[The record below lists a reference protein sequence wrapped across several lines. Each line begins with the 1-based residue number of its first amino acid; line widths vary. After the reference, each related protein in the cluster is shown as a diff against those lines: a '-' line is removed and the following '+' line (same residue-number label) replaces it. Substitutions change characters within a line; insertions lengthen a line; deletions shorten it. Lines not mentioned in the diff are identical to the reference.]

1 MMEHTQMPDR
11 SDSGHTRLSQGTDR
25 VLLAH
30 GGGSRLSQKLL
41 TDIFRKHFK
50 SAELAR
56 EHDGAYLQVGR
67 ERLAFTTDSYV
78 ISPRF
83 FPGGDIGSL
92 AVHGTVNDLAACG
105 AVARWISAAFILEE
119 GFALAELEQIVQS
132 MASAAEHA
140 GVELVTGD
148 TKVVEHGK
156 GDGIF
161 INISGIGVVQHAPA
175 PTPKAVRPGDRVIV
189 SGSIGLHGMAI
200 LSVREGLGF
209 ESKLTSD
216 SAPLGAMVASVYEA
230 GIRPHCLRD
239 PTRGGVAATLAE
251 IAAISGTCIVLDE
264 DSLPVPDLVRTACD
278 MLGLD
283 PLFVA
288 NEGKMLFLVAAE
300 DEQQTLA
307 VLRQHPN
314 GSEAV
319 TIGRVQTEDA
329 GSILLHTARDGTH
342 VLDIPAGDDLP
353 RIC

>member
-1 MMEHTQMPDR
+1 MTDR
-11 SDSGHTRLSQGTDR
+11 SDSGRTGSQSIDR

-41 TDIFRKHFK
+41 TDVFRKHFK

-105 AVARWISAAFILEE
+105 AIARWMSAAFILEE
-119 GFALAELEQIVQS
+119 GFPLAELERIVQS
-132 MASAAEHA
+132 MALAAEHA

-161 INISGIGVVQHAPA
+161 INMSGIGQVLHEPA

-189 SGSIGLHGMAI
+189 SGPIGLHGMAI
-200 LSVREGLGF
+200 LSVREGLGL
-209 ESKLTSD
+209 ESELTSD
-216 SAPLGAMVASVYEA
+216 SAPLGDLVASVYQA

-251 IAAISGTCIVLDE
+251 IAAISGTGIVLDQE
-264 DSLPVPDLVRTACD
+264 SLPVPHLVRAACD

-283 PLFVA
+283 PLLVA
-288 NEGKMLFLVAAE
+288 NEGKMLFLVAAA
-300 DEQQTLA
+300 DEQKTIA
-307 VLRQHPN
+307 VLQQHPQ
-314 GSEAV
+314 GSQAT
-319 TIGRVQTEDA
+319 TIGQVQTEDP
-329 GSILLHTARDGTH
+329 GSVLIHTAHDGTY
-342 VLDIPAGDDLP
+342 VLDIPAGDELP

>member
-1 MMEHTQMPDR
+1 MEQRQMSDR
-11 SDSGHTRLSQGTDR
+11 SDSGDGRSQKGTDR

-30 GGGSRLSQKLL
+30 GGGSRLSQMLL
-41 TDIFRKHFK
+41 TGIFRKHFK

-105 AVARWISAAFILEE
+105 AIARWMSAGFILEE
-119 GFALAELEQIVQS
+119 GFPLAELERIVQS
-132 MASAAEHA
+132 MALAAEYA

-156 GDGIF
+156 GDGVF
-161 INISGIGVVQHAPA
+161 INMSGIGLVLHEPA
-175 PTPKAVRPGDRVIV
+175 PTPKAVLPGDRVIV
-189 SGSIGLHGMAI
+189 SGPIGLHGMAI
-200 LSVREGLGF
+200 LSVREGLGL
-209 ESKLTSD
+209 ESELTSD
-216 SAPLGAMVASVYEA
+216 SAPLGALVASVYEA

-251 IAAISGTCIVLDE
+251 IAAISGTGIVLDE
-264 DSLPVPDLVRTACD
+264 ASLPVPDLVRTACD

-283 PLFVA
+283 PLLVA
-288 NEGKMLFLVAAE
+288 NEGKMLFFVAAQ
-300 DEQQTLA
+300 DEQKTLE
-307 VLRQHPN
+307 VLHRHPQ
-314 GSEAV
+314 GSQAV
-319 TIGRVQTEDA
+319 TIGKVQSEDA
-329 GSILLHTARDGTH
+329 GLVLIRTMLDGTN
-342 VLDIPAGDDLP
+342 VLDIPAGDELP

>member
-1 MMEHTQMPDR
+1 MMEFTQMPDR
-11 SDSGHTRLSQGTDR
+11 SDSGHIGLKEGTDR

-30 GGGSRLSQKLL
+30 GGGSRLSHKLL

-105 AVARWISAAFILEE
+105 SVARWMSAGFILEE
-119 GFALAELEQIVQS
+119 GFPLAELERIVQS
-132 MASAAEHA
+132 MALAAEHA

-161 INISGIGVVQHAPA
+161 LSMSGIGLVLYEPP

-189 SGSIGLHGMAI
+189 SGPIGLHGMAI
-200 LSVREGLGF
+200 LSVREGLGL
-209 ESKLTSD
+209 ESELKSD
-216 SAPLGAMVASVYEA
+216 SAPLGALVASVYEA

-251 IAAISGTCIVLDE
+251 IAAISGTGILLNE
-264 DSLPVPDLVRTACD
+264 ESLPIPDLVRTACD

-283 PLFVA
+283 PLLVA
-288 NEGKMLFLVAAE
+288 NEGKMLFLVAAL
-300 DEQQTLA
+300 DEQKTLA
-307 VLRQHPN
+307 VLRQHPQ
-314 GSEAV
+314 GAQAV
-319 TIGRVQTEDA
+319 TIGEVQSEDA
-329 GSILLHTARDGTH
+329 GSVLIHTALDGTY
-342 VLDIPAGDDLP
+342 VLDIPAGDELP

>member
-1 MMEHTQMPDR
+1 MPDR
-11 SDSGHTRLSQGTDR
+11 SDSGNTRSTQGTDR

-119 GFALAELEQIVQS
+119 GFSLAELERIVQS
-132 MASAAEHA
+132 MSLAAEHA

-161 INISGIGVVQHAPA
+161 INISGIGLVLHEPA
-175 PTPKAVRPGDRVIV
+175 PTPKAVKPGDRVIV
-189 SGSIGLHGMAI
+189 SGPIGLHGMAI

-209 ESKLTSD
+209 ESELTSD
-216 SAPLGAMVASVYEA
+216 SAPLG
-230 GIRPHCLRD
+230 
-239 PTRGGVAATLAE
+239 
-251 IAAISGTCIVLDE
+251 
-264 DSLPVPDLVRTACD
+264 DL
-278 MLGLD
+278 
-283 PLFVA
+283 
-288 NEGKMLFLVAAE
+288 
-300 DEQQTLA
+300 
-307 VLRQHPN
+307 
-314 GSEAV
+314 
-319 TIGRVQTEDA
+319 GRV
-329 GSILLHTARDGTH
+329 GL
-342 VLDIPAGDDLP
+342 
-353 RIC
+353 

>member
-1 MMEHTQMPDR
+1 MPDR
-11 SDSGHTRLSQGTDR
+11 SDSGHIGSPTGTDR

-67 ERLAFTTDSYV
+67 ERVAFTTDSYV

-105 AVARWISAAFILEE
+105 AIARWMSAAFILEE
-119 GFALAELEQIVQS
+119 GFPLAELERIVRS
-132 MASAAEHA
+132 MALAAEHA

-156 GDGIF
+156 GDGVF
-161 INISGIGVVQHAPA
+161 INMSGIGLVLHEPA

-189 SGSIGLHGMAI
+189 SGPIGLHGMAI
-200 LSVREGLGF
+200 LAVRDGLGL
-209 ESKLTSD
+209 ESQLTSD
-216 SAPLGAMVASVYEA
+216 SAPLGALVASVYEA

-239 PTRGGVAATLAE
+239 PTRGGVASTLAE
-251 IAAISGTCIVLDE
+251 IAAISGMGIVLDE
-264 DSLPVPDLVRTACD
+264 ESLPVPDLVRTACD
-278 MLGLD
+278 ILGLD
-283 PLFVA
+283 PLLVA
-288 NEGKMLFLVAAE
+288 NEGKMLFLVAAP
-300 DEQQTLA
+300 DEQKTLA
-307 VLRQHPN
+307 VLHQHPQ
-314 GSEAV
+314 GSQAV
-319 TIGRVQTEDA
+319 TIGKVQSDDA
-329 GSILLHTARDGTH
+329 GLVLIRTAHNGTY
-342 VLDIPAGDDLP
+342 VLDIPAGDELP

>member
-1 MMEHTQMPDR
+1 MEQRQMSDR
-11 SDSGHTRLSQGTDR
+11 SDTGHGRLQEGTDR

-30 GGGSRLSQKLL
+30 GGGSRLSQMLL

-105 AVARWISAAFILEE
+105 AIARWMSAGFILEE
-119 GFALAELEQIVQS
+119 GFPLAELERIVQS
-132 MASAAEHA
+132 MALAAEHA

-161 INISGIGVVQHAPA
+161 INMSGIGLVLHEPA

-189 SGSIGLHGMAI
+189 SGPIGLHGMAI
-200 LSVREGLGF
+200 LSVREGLGL
-209 ESKLTSD
+209 ESELTSD
-216 SAPLGAMVASVYEA
+216 SAPLGALVASVYEA

-251 IAAISGTCIVLDE
+251 IAAISGTGIVLDE
-264 DSLPVPDLVRTACD
+264 ASLPVPDLVRTACD

-283 PLFVA
+283 PLLVA
-288 NEGKMLFLVAAE
+288 NEGKMLFFVAAH
-300 DEQQTLA
+300 DEQKTLE
-307 VLRQHPN
+307 VLHRHPQ
-314 GSEAV
+314 GSQAV
-319 TIGRVQTEDA
+319 TIGKVQSEDA
-329 GSILLHTARDGTH
+329 GLVLIRTMLDGTY
-342 VLDIPAGDDLP
+342 VLDIPAGDELP

>member
-1 MMEHTQMPDR
+1 MEQRQMSDR
-11 SDSGHTRLSQGTDR
+11 SDSGDGRSQEGTDR

-30 GGGSRLSQKLL
+30 GGGSRLSQMLL

-105 AVARWISAAFILEE
+105 AIARWMSAGFILEE
-119 GFALAELEQIVQS
+119 GFPLAELERIVQS
-132 MASAAEHA
+132 MALAAEHA

-161 INISGIGVVQHAPA
+161 INMSGIGLVLHEPA
-175 PTPKAVRPGDRVIV
+175 PTPKAVLPGDRVIV
-189 SGSIGLHGMAI
+189 SGPIGLHGMAI
-200 LSVREGLGF
+200 LSVREGLGL
-209 ESKLTSD
+209 ESELTSD
-216 SAPLGAMVASVYEA
+216 SAPLGALVASVYEA

-251 IAAISGTCIVLDE
+251 IAAISGTGIVLDE
-264 DSLPVPDLVRTACD
+264 ASLPVPDLVRTACD

-283 PLFVA
+283 PLLVA
-288 NEGKMLFLVAAE
+288 NEGKMLFFVAAQ
-300 DEQQTLA
+300 DEQKTLE
-307 VLRQHPN
+307 VLHRHPQ
-314 GSEAV
+314 GSQAV
-319 TIGRVQTEDA
+319 TIGKVQSEDA
-329 GSILLHTARDGTH
+329 GLVLIRTMLDGTN
-342 VLDIPAGDDLP
+342 VLDIPAGDELP

>member
-1 MMEHTQMPDR
+1 MGDR
-11 SDSGHTRLSQGTDR
+11 SDSVRTASHERIDR

-30 GGGSRLSQKLL
+30 GGGSRLSQRLL
-41 TDIFRKHFK
+41 TDVFRKHFK

-105 AVARWISAAFILEE
+105 ATARWISAGFILEE
-119 GFALAELEQIVQS
+119 GFPLAELERIVQS
-132 MASAAEHA
+132 MALAAEHA

-161 INISGIGVVQHAPA
+161 INMAGIGLVIHEPV

-189 SGSIGLHGMAI
+189 SGPIGLHGMAI
-200 LSVREGLGF
+200 LSVREGLGL
-209 ESKLTSD
+209 ESELTSD
-216 SAPLGAMVASVYEA
+216 SAGLGGMVASVYEA

-239 PTRGGVAATLAE
+239 PTRGGVGATLAE
-251 IAAISGTCIVLDE
+251 IAAISGTGIVLE
-264 DSLPVPDLVRTACD
+264 AESLPVPDPVRTACD

-283 PLFVA
+283 PLLVA
-288 NEGKMLFLVAAE
+288 NEGKMLFMVAAT
-300 DEQQTLA
+300 DEEKTLA
-307 VLRQHPN
+307 VLRQHSH
-314 GSEAV
+314 GRAAV
-319 TIGRVQTEDA
+319 TIGRVQSEDP
-329 GSILLHTARDGTH
+329 GLVLIHTAINGTY
-342 VLDIPAGDDLP
+342 VLDIPAGDELP

>member
-1 MMEHTQMPDR
+1 MPDR
-11 SDSGHTRLSQGTDR
+11 SDSVRTGSHERIDR

-30 GGGSRLSQKLL
+30 GGGSRLSQRLL
-41 TDIFRKHFK
+41 TDVFRKHFK

-105 AVARWISAAFILEE
+105 AIARWISAGFILEE
-119 GFALAELEQIVQS
+119 GFAIAELERIVQA
-132 MASAAEHA
+132 MALAAEHA

-148 TKVVEHGK
+148 TKVVEYGK
-156 GDGIF
+156 GDGVF
-161 INISGIGVVQHAPA
+161 INMAGIGLVLHEPA

-189 SGSIGLHGMAI
+189 NGPIGLHGMAI
-200 LSVREGLGF
+200 LSVRERLGL
-209 ESKLTSD
+209 ESELTSD
-216 SAPLGAMVASVYEA
+216 SAPLGGLVASVYEA

-239 PTRGGVAATLAE
+239 PTRGGVGATLAE
-251 IAAISGTCIVLDE
+251 IAAISGAGIVLE
-264 DSLPVPDLVRTACD
+264 AESLPVPDPVRTACD

-283 PLFVA
+283 PLLVA
-288 NEGKMLFLVAAE
+288 NEGKMLFLVAAM
-300 DEQQTLA
+300 DEEKTLA
-307 VLRQHPN
+307 VLRQHPQ
-314 GSEAV
+314 GRAAV
-319 TIGRVQTEDA
+319 TIGQVQSEDP
-329 GSILLHTARDGTH
+329 GSVLIHAALDGTY